1 MKEKIRTFIHREEM
15 AAARDLVK
23 DYEWL
28 HTCIGIF
35 GGVSFFVGSI
45 FFLWPSWLPAGT
57 WLFILGS
64 LGMLV
69 DSACKAFIKM
79 ENW

>member
-1 MKEKIRTFIHREEM
+1 MKKSIKAFIHKEEM
-15 AAARDLVK
+15 QAARKLVK

-35 GGVSFFVGSI
+35 GGISFFVGSI
-45 FFLWPSWLPAGT
+45 MFLSPVWITLGT

-64 LGMLV
+64 LGMLI
-69 DSACKAFIKM
+69 DSSCKAFIKM
-79 ENW
+79 EKW

>member
-1 MKEKIRTFIHREEM
+1 MKAAIKAYIHKEEVR
-15 AAARDLVK
+15 AARELVK
-23 DYEWL
+23 HYEWL

-45 FFLWPSWLPAGT
+45 FFLWPAWIKTGT

-64 LGMLV
+64 LGMLI

-79 ENW
+79 EKW

>member
-1 MKEKIRTFIHREEM
+1 MKEKIRTFIHRAEM

-28 HTCIGIF
+28 HTIIGIF

-45 FFLWPSWLPAGT
+45 MFLSPAWITLGT

-64 LGMLV
+64 LGMLI

>member
-1 MKEKIRTFIHREEM
+1 MKESIRAFIHREEM

-35 GGVSFFVGSI
+35 GGVAFFVGSI
-45 FFLWPSWLPAGT
+45 MFLSPAWITLGT
-57 WLFILGS
+57 WLFIVGS

-69 DSACKAFIKM
+69 DSSCKAFISM
-79 ENW
+79 EKW

>member
-1 MKEKIRTFIHREEM
+1 MKEKIRTFIHKEGM
-15 AAARDLVK
+15 CAARALVK

-35 GGVSFFVGSI
+35 GGISFFVGSI
-45 FFLWPSWLPAGT
+45 MFLSPVWITLGT

-64 LGMLV
+64 LGMLI
-69 DSACKAFIKM
+69 DSSCKAFIKM
-79 ENW
+79 EKW

>member
-1 MKEKIRTFIHREEM
+1 M

-28 HTCIGIF
+28 HTIIGIF

-45 FFLWPSWLPAGT
+45 MFLSPAWITLGT

-64 LGMLV
+64 LGMLI